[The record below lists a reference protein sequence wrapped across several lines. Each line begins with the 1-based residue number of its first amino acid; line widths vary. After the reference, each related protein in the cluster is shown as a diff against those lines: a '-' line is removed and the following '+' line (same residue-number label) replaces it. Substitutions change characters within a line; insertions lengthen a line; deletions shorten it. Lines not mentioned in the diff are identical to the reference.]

1 MVKRRI
7 VKKRKTRKRSQRGGG
22 LFGDIVNGAKGLF
35 GMKNTQP
42 VAQPVPQTE
51 PVLPVEEEEE
61 TDEIMRTPA
70 SHNLGAVKGG
80 RRRKSRRKR
89 RKSRKSRR
97 SKKSRKNRRSKK
109 RRRSRRKRRR

>member
-7 VKKRKTRKRSQRGGG
+7 VKKRKTRKRSQKGGG

-35 GMKNTQP
+35 GMKN
-42 VAQPVPQTE
+42 AQPVPQTE

-61 TDEIMRTPA
+61 TDEIMRSPA
-70 SHNLGAVKGG
+70 SHNLGAVRGG